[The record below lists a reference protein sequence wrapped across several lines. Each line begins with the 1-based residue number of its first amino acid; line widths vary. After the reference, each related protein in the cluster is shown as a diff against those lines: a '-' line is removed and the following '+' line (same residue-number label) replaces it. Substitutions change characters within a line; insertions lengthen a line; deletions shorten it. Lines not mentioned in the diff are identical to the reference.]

1 MLREIKEKAEGPG
14 LGLMSPARRR
24 AIETAGCRRCMRR
37 GLGSEKLRKAADGT
51 VLRWLN
57 C

>member
-1 MLREIKEKAEGPG
+1 MFREIKEKAEGPG

-24 AIETAGCRRCMRR
+24 AIETQGCRRCMRR
-37 GLGSEKLRKAADGT
+37 GLGSEKLRKAAVGS
-51 VLRWLN
+51 VLRWVN